1 VNYTTGESLNAF
13 TLDTDTGYVLGSSTL
28 FVNHSDVAESS
39 WTSAT
44 NADNITV
51 LANVTT
57 HVGTQDIVAGGTLR
71 INPDGIK
78 LDIDGLGLIVN
89 ASDSSNHVV
98 NWSLG
103 TNRSSSFA
111 GVFQVGD
118 QIAWLGSG
126 YEITAIDSQNVTLG
140 STTTVEVSVGAE
152 FTVGS
157 TTFTLDDVSTSAAL
171 ISTGGNTYTVNTTY
185 LTIGSEKL
193 KLNENPFV
201 GSTVKKATFRI
212 GEEFVNEMIYHSRF
226 GNMTQELREMCV
238 KKLYPSKF
246 YEFHMRSF
254 DECGSNIENISCSNL
269 VLENLDISS
278 STVTTCTK
286 ADKVELLDE
295 AIAAQQNFTFPG
307 SPALYINQN
316 LVNNPTSVQ
325 DLASFFCDI
334 DPFRNICSIDFS
346 NCGNNI
352 CGFYENK
359 TTCPLDY

>member
-1 VNYTTGESLNAF
+1 MKNLALFLLLLTIAGCTATASTSENNSTQNVSILKETTTNTSLVENLTHSTPEVKIPLVVSAFINSPQVNSYELLQFLSFFDVLMKEKSFSVNYQVFKRNETVFSNLT
-13 TLDTDTGYVLGSSTL
+13 STM
-28 FVNHSDVAESS
+28 
-39 WTSAT
+39 
-44 NADNITV
+44 
-51 LANVTT
+51 
-57 HVGTQDIVAGGTLR
+57 
-71 INPDGIK
+71 
-78 LDIDGLGLIVN
+78 
-89 ASDSSNHVV
+89 
-98 NWSLG
+98 
-103 TNRSSSFA
+103 
-111 GVFQVGD
+111 
-118 QIAWLGSG
+118 
-126 YEITAIDSQNVTLG
+126 
-140 STTTVEVSVGAE
+140 EVSVGAE